1 MQSPICYNINAQGVR
16 DKPRLLA
23 HLERLNP
30 AWVLVMD
37 GVGLAAEIK
46 RLLPDCNVI
55 HRTWPDDGVPGAQS
69 APITAQ
75 QVLDNEATF
84 EAFMVAQA
92 LDPNAEAWVA
102 QRKAEF
108 NGADLW
114 AYTTNEPPATPALFD
129 WHVRAMDAARAAG
142 LKLVVCNF
150 AAGQPNAADWP
161 RAHEML
167 RLLAA
172 YPEQFVMGL
181 HEYGCAF
188 ALSGAPGF
196 EALIPTDKW
205 PVNPR
210 ALGPLH
216 HCGRFQFLMDYCRDQ
231 GMRPPRI
238 VVTEAGFDD
247 LTDVAEWRNTLHVT
261 PPYAGIRGWK
271 TLPDQWRTWWPGW
284 TAERAYG
291 EQLDYLWRAL
301 YEYSPVE
308 ALLLFTWSSAAKWEQ
323 FDVSEADD
331 LQAYLEARMSNV
343 VDVNPGVSDPRWQP
357 HTAKSAP
364 AGTILRLNPS
374 VASTAVTVLLGDV
387 AVQHI
392 PFDALTESEQAR
404 AKQGG
409 YTWQVLK
416 VDQTQAV
423 GWARGDVITLTPK
436 PVQPP
441 APPPVE
447 PPPDTYITAVQLQAV
462 VDALRAEIQAWARKE
477 FVTAPATVE
486 AIDNRVIALSNR
498 MAAAWLNVDL
508 SKLSKVG

>member
-16 DKPRLLA
+16 DKARLLA
-23 HLERLNP
+23 HLKRLNP

-46 RLLPDCNVI
+46 RLLPGTNVI
-55 HRTWPDDGVPGAQS
+55 HRAWPDDGVP
-69 APITAQ
+69 TA
-75 QVLDNEATF
+75 DA
-84 EAFMVAQA
+84 A
-92 LDPNAEAWVA
+92 AWVA

-108 NGADLW
+108 GGADLW

-129 WHVRAMDAARAAG
+129 WHVQAMTEARKVG
-142 LKLVVCNF
+142 LKLLVCNF
-150 AAGQPNAADWP
+150 AAGQPNAVEWGRGHD
-161 RAHEML
+161 ML

-172 YPEQFVMGL
+172 YPELFALGL
-181 HEYGCAF
+181 HEYACAF

-210 ALGPLH
+210 ALGNLY
-216 HCGRFQFLMDYCRDQ
+216 HCGRFQFLMDFCRDQ
-231 GMRPPRI
+231 EMRPPRI

-247 LTDVAEWRNTLHVT
+247 LNDVAAWRNTLRVT
-261 PPYAGIRGWK
+261 PPYTGIRGWK
-271 TLPDQWRTWWPGW
+271 TLPDQWRAWWPGW
-284 TAERAYG
+284 DAQRAYG
-291 EQLDYLWRAL
+291 QQLDYLWRAL

-308 ALLLFTWSSAAKWEQ
+308 ALLLFTWSSADKWQQ
-323 FDVSEADD
+323 FDVSEAGE
-331 LQAYLEARMSNV
+331 LQAYLEARMTNDV
-343 VDVNPGVSDPRWQP
+343 IDVNPGVDDARWQP

-392 PFDALTESEQAR
+392 PFEALTEGEQAR

-416 VDQTQAV
+416 VDNTQAV

-436 PVQPP
+436 PVEPP
-441 APPPVE
+441 APPPA
-447 PPPDTYITAVQLQAV
+447 DTYITAAQLQAV

-486 AIDNRVIALSNR
+486 AIDNRVTALSNR
-498 MAAAWLNVDL
+498 MAAAWLNYDL
-508 SKLSKVG
+508 KPADKAG